1 VGAALLWGLLGGSSL
16 VLGALVVRIHE
27 PGNEPLGIVMAFGA
41 GVLISAVA
49 YELVQEAVS
58 VAGGEGG
65 VAAGLLVGAA
75 AFTAGDWAISR
86 LGYAHRKDIAGEGG
100 DAPPTAIVLGTVL
113 DGVPESAVLGLTIL
127 QTGEIGVAMLVA
139 VFISNLP
146 ESIAASAGL
155 RNAGW
160 TEAKVLGL
168 WTGIAGVCALS
179 AGAGYLLLD
188 GAGPWALAFVFA
200 FAGGAILSML
210 ATSMMP
216 EAYEHARRWAGPA
229 TVVGF
234 AVAFAVNSLG

>member
-1 VGAALLWGLLGGSSL
+1 MGAALLWGLLAGSSL
-16 VLGALVVRIHE
+16 VLGALVVRVHT
-27 PGNEPLGIVMAFGA
+27 PGNEALGIVMAFGA
-41 GVLISAVA
+41 GVLISAVSF
-49 YELVQEAVS
+49 ELVEEAVS

-65 VAAGLLVGAA
+65 VAAGLLIGAV
-75 AFTAGDWAISR
+75 AFTAGDAAISR
-86 LGYAHRKDIAGEGG
+86 WGYANRKDIAGEGG

-127 QTGEIGVAMLVA
+127 QTGEVGIAMLVA

-146 ESIAASAGL
+146 ESIAASSGL

-160 TEAKVLGL
+160 SEPKVLAL
-168 WTGIAGVCALS
+168 WSAIAAVCGLS
-179 AGAGYLLLD
+179 AAAGYLLLD
-188 GAGPWALAFVFA
+188 GASAWVLAFVFA

-234 AVAFAVNSLG
+234 AVAFGVNSLG